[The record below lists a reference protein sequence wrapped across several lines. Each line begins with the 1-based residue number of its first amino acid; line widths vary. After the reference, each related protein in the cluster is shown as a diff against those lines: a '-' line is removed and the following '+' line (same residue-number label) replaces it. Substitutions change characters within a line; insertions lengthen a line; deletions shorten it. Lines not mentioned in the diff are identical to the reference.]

1 MKKCIF
7 PVILFLVSMAGFA
20 QDNTITPVLSKVDLL
35 QKSKNQ
41 RTAGWVL
48 MGTGT
53 ALTIAGGI
61 VMIDAIGND
70 LFEGDNNYD
79 RKSTTAGVLVVTG
92 LAAIGG
98 SIPLLISGHRNHK
111 KAMAMAITN
120 KSMQVLLNGGWSYQA
135 YPALSITIYLGRK

>member
-1 MKKCIF
+1 MKKMI
-7 PVILFLVSMAGFA
+7 PLMLLLTLSISALA
-20 QDNTITPVLSKVDLL
+20 QNTNAAPALTKADLL
-35 QKSKNQ
+35 EKSKNQ

-61 VMIDAIGND
+61 VMIDALGNN
-70 LFEGDNNYD
+70 LFENDNNYD
-79 RKSTTAGVLVVTG
+79 RKSTTAGILVVTG

-120 KSMQVLLNGGWSYQA
+120 KSMQVLQSGGWSYQA
-135 YPALSITIYLGRK
+135 YPALSITIPIGRN